1 MGERTMVGNGSGRR
15 PGWELA
21 HGHAVA
27 VGGVPGSR
35 AEILGVRLEGAV
47 SSTRGELPKQ

>member
-21 HGHAVA
+21 HAHAVA
-27 VGGVPGSR
+27 VGGAPGSR
-35 AEILGVRLEGAV
+35 AEIVGVRLEVPVG
-47 SSTRGELPKQ
+47 SGT